1 MERKF
6 ISVGLAFILIGV
18 ILGAI
23 ASHGLES
30 IGVDED
36 GIASFEV
43 GVRYLFITGISFLAI
58 AGIIQ
63 KFDFELKLN
72 FRSIMWGT
80 ILFSG
85 SIFLFVLSPHIL
97 NVSLGKHLWFITP
110 LGGLI
115 MILGWFS
122 LFVKHLRNVLSR

>member
-1 MERKF
+1 MDKKL
-6 ISVGLAFILIGV
+6 ISVGVAFIFIGIV
-18 ILGAI
+18 LGAF

-30 IGVDED
+30 MGLAEGEIE
-36 GIASFEV
+36 SFEV
-43 GVRYLFITGISFLAI
+43 GVRYMMITGISFLAL
-58 AGIIQ
+58 AGITE

-72 FRSIMWGT
+72 FRSILWGT

-85 SIFLFVLSPHIL
+85 SIFIIVLAPHIL
-97 NVSLGKHLWFITP
+97 NISLSKYLWPVTP
-110 LGGLI
+110 FGGLI

>member
-1 MERKF
+1 MDKKL
-6 ISVGLAFILIGV
+6 ISVGLAFVVLGIL
-18 ILGAI
+18 LGAF

-30 IGVDED
+30 MELDAEAIN
-36 GIASFEV
+36 SFEV
-43 GVRYLFITGISFLAI
+43 GVRYLTLTGIAFLAL
-58 AGIIQ
+58 AGITE

-85 SIFLFVLSPHIL
+85 SIFLLVLSPVLL
-97 NVSLGKHLWFITP
+97 NVSLTKYIWFVTP
-110 LGGLI
+110 FGGLI

-122 LFVKHLRNVLSR
+122 LFVKHIRNVLSQ